1 MLPDPN
7 YIPNPTAAR
16 ILMRLIEFGHVPDPL
31 PDLPPEWLHA
41 FTEVKRFLAFD
52 RHVRWREFVQATH
65 NFPYD
70 MVVEVNQM
78 KEATEDWG
86 SKNRIL
92 YTSKDALYV
101 EREFAWLV
109 EGLLARPSLN
119 LLVGAPGSKKTLAA
133 LDLAICFALGQPW
146 LGRQVRQG
154 SVLYIDEDTG
164 YNRFSARVRS
174 VLKGHQAD
182 ETTPFHYVCL
192 GSYNLRDPEDAE
204 QLTNRAFSHESGL
217 IIIDTLAGVM
227 RGGDEN
233 SVASVQPV
241 LYHLRRLAEYTRSAV
256 LLLHHT
262 NKLGAFRGS
271 SSISAAMD
279 LMLEVQSPPHETLIQ
294 FTALKSRHEIPP
306 PFAARAHFDTSPEG
320 DPLFHLTPS
329 DETFAEKPEMSK
341 RTVAS
346 AILDYLVDN
355 QEADTEQLFA
365 HLDDVSLGT
374 IRNTLHQ
381 LKLSG
386 LVERSD
392 RGNMGSKATYRLSV
406 KGLEVL
412 TINESPAPNDDD

>member
-7 YIPNPTAAR
+7 YVPNPAAAR

-31 PDLPPEWLHA
+31 PDLPPDWLHA
-41 FTEVKRFLAFD
+41 FTEVKRFLTFD

-65 NFPYD
+65 KFPYD

-86 SKNRIL
+86 VKNRIL
-92 YTSKDALYV
+92 YTAKDALFV
-101 EREFAWLV
+101 EREFDWLV

-133 LDLAICFALGQPW
+133 FDLAICVALGKPW
-146 LGRQVRQG
+146 LSRQVRQG

-174 VLKGHQAD
+174 VLTAHQAD
-182 ETTPFHYVCL
+182 EATPFHFVCL
-192 GSYNLRDPEDAE
+192 GSYNLRNPEDAE
-204 QLTNRAFSHESGL
+204 QLTNRAFTHESGL
-217 IIIDTLAGVM
+217 IIIDTLAGIM
-227 RGGDEN
+227 QGGDEN

-256 LLLHHT
+256 LVLHHT

-279 LMLEVQSPPHETLIQ
+279 LMLEIESPPDETLIQ
-294 FTALKSRHEIPP
+294 FTALKSRHEIPA
-306 PFAARAHFDTSPEG
+306 PFAARAHFDSSPLG

-329 DETFAEKPEMSK
+329 VGTLREKPLTGK

-346 AILDYLVDN
+346 SILDYLVEN
-355 QEADTEQLFA
+355 QEADTEQLLT
-365 HLDDVSLGT
+365 HLDDISLGT

-392 RGNMGSKATYRLSV
+392 GGNMGSKATYRLSV

-412 TINESPAPNDDD
+412 TSNEFPAPSDDD